1 MSNINGTSDSE
12 TLTGTGDGDR
22 IKTLGGSD
30 TVYGG
35 DGDDEIN
42 GWWKDEA
49 AGIYSYSTASRNSLA
64 PLTIYGE
71 GGNDFIVGGNGN
83 DTLLGGLGNDRLYGN
98 EGNNILRGGDGD
110 DYIYTYTYSG
120 TNELYGDAG
129 DDKLYGGTG
138 NDVLDGGVGDD
149 KLNGYEGDDSLSGGD
164 GDDYL
169 SGYEGD
175 DTLLGGLGN
184 DRLYGNEGN
193 NILRGGDGDDY
204 ISTYTYSGTNEL
216 YGDGGNDTILGG
228 TGIDVLDG
236 GIGDDTLYGY
246 EGDDSLSGGDGDDYI
261 DGYEGND
268 TLTGGLGNDT
278 LYGSEGNNILRGGDG
293 DDLISTYTYSG
304 TNELYGDGGNDTIRG
319 GTGNDALDGGIGDDT
334 LYGYEGDDSLSGG
347 DGDDELF
354 GGTGN
359 DVLDG
364 GIGDDQLYGGAGDD
378 TLTGGA
384 GYDELNGGAGDDT
397 YYVTDLEDYIYD
409 SSGSDTAIV
418 SVSFAKIPSSIE
430 TVTYINGAIA
440 LPYWISAL
448 VSDEGNGS
456 YFKNLLGSTNAF
468 TYSFPS
474 SLPSYDTSDEHATGY
489 TELNSGQKY
498 NAITLLN
505 TLENFIDVSV
515 SLSLEH
521 DRQNN
526 IAIALN
532 DQEGS
537 SGYAFYPSATSL
549 GSDILLNNKSYN
561 STLAPGTFGAFTITH
576 ELGHALGLKH
586 PFDEPDAGGEIEKP
600 PYLQGDEDHAR
611 WTMVAYNNTA
621 DEEKLEFSELDIAA
635 FQYIYGVSTTA
646 RTGDDTYYYDA
657 TSANFIWDG
666 GGEDTLSA
674 TNSNV
679 PVTIYLTPGYW
690 GYGGSEKA
698 ETITTAGQITVN
710 FGTVIEKLTGSA
722 YADTLTGNDT
732 DNTITGGYG
741 DDTIYG
747 GAGNDSLDYY
757 ARAGNDKLYGGLGND
772 QYFVSASSGSDTFI
786 EYSNEGIDS
795 VYSAISYSIEN
806 ILNIENLFS
815 FSNTEEGI
823 DLTGNSLNNQLAP
836 SDGNCVLDGGL
847 GSDTAWYGWDYA
859 YADCSIYIEN
869 GDLKVRKG
877 NGSIDILKNIEYI
890 SFSDKKNID
899 LSTASITS
907 LDSTYSITAVSS
919 TADEGKVALF
929 RLVTT
934 GVAAGT
940 SVAYTLSGLSASDLV
955 SGRLTGTADIGATG
969 TTYISLGL
977 AADALIEGS
986 ETLSITLDEFPDK
999 IASLTVNDTSQG
1011 PTYSITSDADSYN
1024 EGQIAVFSLETRNLD
1039 VGDTITYTLSGISES
1054 DLVSGSLTGTVQVE
1068 AIPSLYV
1075 GELVNSG
1082 PHSISGALFSG
1093 SYFYYTTK
1101 ISLTL
1106 TADSLTEGAE
1116 TLTITLG
1123 DSPDTTASLTVND
1136 TSFSSYKL
1144 SAVYDS
1150 RDEGSTAFFSLV
1162 ANGINAGTSVAYTI
1176 SGVSASDLV
1185 NGSLNR
1191 TITTAAAGE
1200 SKLISI
1206 PIRKDNLTEGTET
1219 LTITLDDSSS
1229 TTASLSVNDTS
1240 KGATYSITPS
1250 SESYDE
1256 GQSALFNLVT
1266 TNLVAGTSVAYTLSG
1281 VSASDLV
1288 SNSLTGTATVS
1299 ATGTTVI
1306 SLPLAADALTEG
1318 DETLTITLD
1327 DLPSVT
1333 AANDASVLAH
1343 IVAKVNADAASAAS
1357 AIAAA
1362 ADRAYNAA
1370 IASGIAQD
1378 VIDTNAA
1385 KITANADAV
1394 SYAERAY
1401 ARAVEAEAAAAAA
1414 AAAND
1419 SATASL
1425 TVVDTSISSSYRLS
1439 AVYDSRDEGS
1449 TAYFSLRASGVDA
1462 GTVVAYTISGVSASD
1477 LVGGSLSETIT
1488 TAAAGE
1494 SKLISIP
1501 IRKDNLTEGTETL
1514 TITLND
1520 SSSTTASL
1528 SVNDTSKGATYS
1540 ITSGSESYDEGQ
1552 SALFSLVTTHL
1563 VAGTSVAYTLSGVS
1577 ASDLV
1582 SNSLT
1587 GTATVSATGTTV
1599 ISLPLAADAL
1609 TEGAE
1614 NLTITL
1620 DDSPDIAASLTIND
1634 SSKTPVVEVTE
1645 YRTTILADKN
1655 ILGPDPVLIKGLTEN
1670 ITKTDGVI
1678 TEQFFLYAGARYDY
1692 SDIDSLITVV
1702 TRNGEFTSEFS
1713 QEIADYA
1720 ASFENATYSDI
1731 VKIVGSSGIDGW
1743 LITVAGDDGNYVV

>member
-1 MSNINGTSDSE
+1 MSTINGTSDSE
-12 TLTGTGDGDR
+12 TLFGTDDTDR
-22 IKTLGGSD
+22 IITNGGND
-30 TVYGG
+30 IVYGG
-35 DGDDEIN
+35 DGDDEVN
-42 GWWKDEA
+42 GYWSNKET
-49 AGIYSYSTASRNSLA
+49 GSYRIYTSSVNSLGS
-64 PLTIYGE
+64 LTVYGE
-71 GGNDFIVGGNGN
+71 AGDDFILGSDSNDLIDGGEGNDYLNGYGGD
-83 DTLLGGLGNDRLYGN
+83 DTLLGGSGNDELRGR

-110 DYIYTYTYSG
+110 DKISTYTYSG
-120 TNELYGDAG
+120 KNELYGDAG
-129 DDKLYGGTG
+129 DDEIYGGTG
-138 NDVLDGGVGDD
+138 D
-149 KLNGYEGDDSLSGGD
+149 
-164 GDDYL
+164 
-169 SGYEGD
+169 
-175 DTLLGGLGN
+175 
-184 DRLYGNEGN
+184 
-193 NILRGGDGDDY
+193 
-204 ISTYTYSGTNEL
+204 
-216 YGDGGNDTILGG
+216 
-228 TGIDVLDG
+228 DVLDG
-236 GIGDDTLYGY
+236 GIGDDKLYGY
-246 EGDDSLSGGDGDDYI
+246 AGDDSLSGGDGDDYI

-278 LYGSEGNNILRGGDG
+278 LY
-293 DDLISTYTYSG
+293 
-304 TNELYGDGGNDTIRG
+304 
-319 GTGNDALDGGIGDDT
+319 
-334 LYGYEGDDSLSGG
+334 
-347 DGDDELF
+347 

-384 GYDELNGGAGDDT
+384 GYDELYGGAGDDT
-397 YYVTDLEDYIYD
+397 YYVTDLEDDIYD

-418 SVSFAKIPSSIE
+418 SVSFAKIPTSIE
-430 TVTYINGAIA
+430 TVTYINGALA

-448 VSDEGNGS
+448 VSDNGNGS
-456 YFKNLLGSTNAF
+456 HYKNLLGATKTFS
-468 TYSFPS
+468 YSFPDS
-474 SLPSYDTSDEHATGY
+474 IPAYNTDTEDANGY
-489 TELNSGQKY
+489 TGLNVAQQY
-498 NAITLLN
+498 NSIALLN
-505 TLENFIDVSV
+505 TLPDFIDVNV
-515 SLSLEH
+515 SKTSNHDSL
-521 DRQNN
+521 NT
-526 IAIALN
+526 ISIALN

-537 SGYAFYPSATSL
+537 SGYAQYPFSNSY
-549 GSDILLNNKSYN
+549 GSDIFLDNAPYN
-561 STLAPGTFGAFTITH
+561 STLNPGTYGALTITH

-586 PFDEPDAGGEIEKP
+586 PFDEPDASGNIPDP
-600 PYLQGDEDHAR
+600 PYLQGDEDHAK
-611 WTMVAYNNTA
+611 WAMMSYTKTS
-621 DEEKLEFSELDIAA
+621 DEYKLEFSELDIAA
-635 FQYIYGVSTTA
+635 LQYLYGPSTTA
-646 RTGDDTYYYDA
+646 RTEDDTYYYDA

-674 TNSNV
+674 SNSNV

-698 ETITTAGQITVN
+698 DTITTAGQITVN
-710 FGTVIEKLTGSA
+710 FGTTIENLTGSD
-722 YADTLTGNDT
+722 YADTLTGNDA
-732 DNTITGGYG
+732 NNKIYGGYG

-772 QYFVSASSGSDTFI
+772 QYFVNASSGSDTFI
-786 EYSNEGIDS
+786 EFFNEGIDR
-795 VYSAISYSIEN
+795 VNTAISYSIEN
-806 ILNIENLFS
+806 VPNIENLFA
-815 FSNTEEGI
+815 FAGVEQGI
-823 DLTGNSLNNQLAP
+823 DLTGNSLNNYLAS
-836 SDGNCVLDGGL
+836 SDGNCILDGGL
-847 GSDTAWYGWDYA
+847 GSDTAWYGSQYA
-859 YADCSIYIEN
+859 YDDCSIYIEN

-969 TTYISLGL
+969 TTYISLPL

-1068 AIPSLYV
+1068 AIPGIYV

-1116 TLTITLG
+1116 TLTITLD
-1123 DSPDTTASLTVND
+1123 DSPDTTVSLTVND

-1185 NGSLNR
+1185 NGSLNG

-1288 SNSLTGTATVS
+1288 SSSLTGTATVS

-1318 DETLTITLD
+1318 AETLTVTLD
-1327 DLPSVT
+1327 EFSDKTASVT
-1333 AANDASVLAH
+1333 
-1343 IVAKVNADAASAAS
+1343 I
-1357 AIAAA
+1357 
-1362 ADRAYNAA
+1362 
-1370 IASGIAQD
+1370 
-1378 VIDTNAA
+1378 
-1385 KITANADAV
+1385 
-1394 SYAERAY
+1394 
-1401 ARAVEAEAAAAAA
+1401 
-1414 AAAND
+1414 
-1419 SATASL
+1419 
-1425 TVVDTSISSSYRLS
+1425 
-1439 AVYDSRDEGS
+1439 
-1449 TAYFSLRASGVDA
+1449 
-1462 GTVVAYTISGVSASD
+1462 
-1477 LVGGSLSETIT
+1477 
-1488 TAAAGE
+1488 
-1494 SKLISIP
+1494 
-1501 IRKDNLTEGTETL
+1501 
-1514 TITLND
+1514 
-1520 SSSTTASL
+1520 
-1528 SVNDTSKGATYS
+1528 NDTSTAPTYS
-1540 ITSGSESYDEGQ
+1540 IASGSESYDEGQ
-1552 SALFSLVTTHL
+1552 SALFSLVTTNL

-1587 GTATVSATGTTV
+1587 GTATVSATGTT
-1599 ISLPLAADAL
+1599 IIRLPLAADAL

-1614 NLTITL
+1614 TLTITL
-1620 DDSPDIAASLTIND
+1620 DDSSNTIASLVVND
-1634 SSKTPVVEVTE
+1634 TSKASVVEVTE
-1645 YRTTILADKN
+1645 YRTTILGDKN

-1692 SDIDSLITVV
+1692 SDIDTLITVI
-1702 TRNGEFTSEFS
+1702 TRNGEFTEEFS
-1713 QEIADYA
+1713 NEISDYA
-1720 ASFENATYSDI
+1720 ASFANATYSDV
-1731 VKIVGSSGIDGW
+1731 VKIVGSSGIDAW